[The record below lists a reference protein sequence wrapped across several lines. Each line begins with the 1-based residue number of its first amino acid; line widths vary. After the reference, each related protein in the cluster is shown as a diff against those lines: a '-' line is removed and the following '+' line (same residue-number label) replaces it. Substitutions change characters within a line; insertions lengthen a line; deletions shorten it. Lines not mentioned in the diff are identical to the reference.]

1 MADSKTTAD
10 APQLTSTG
18 NVQLQGLTL
27 WMCGILLAL
36 ANFAAILDVSIAN
49 VSVPNI
55 AGALGVSTSQGT
67 WVITSYAVAEAI
79 SVPLTGWLALRF
91 GTVRTFSVALIG
103 FGIASLLCGLSPS
116 LNVLIVA
123 RIIQGFCGGPL
134 MPLSQTLL
142 LTIFPK
148 KQQPAAM
155 AIWAITTLIGPIAGP
170 VLGGTLCDTFGWGS
184 IFLVNVP
191 IAIGAGFL
199 VWRVL
204 FSQETKTK
212 RERVD
217 VVGLGLL
224 VLWVGALQ
232 IMLDLGK
239 ENEWFSSPLIIG
251 LAVTAVLGFISFV
264 IWELTDSNP
273 IVDLRI
279 FRYRGFTLAM
289 VCLALMIGS
298 FFAIN
303 VIAPLWMQTNLGWT
317 ATSAGNATGLIG
329 ILAIIAAPI
338 ASQLTTKVDP
348 RRLIFFGVMWLAF
361 VTFMRSH
368 ADINMSYGQIAI
380 WIFLAGAGMPFFFM
394 PLISIS
400 MGAVA
405 PSEVASASG
414 LQNFIRTM
422 AGAIA
427 TSFVTTAWENAANS
441 NHAAIV
447 PHVNLG
453 GLVSLVSGGGD
464 GGASGANGL
473 TALSLSSA
481 DRLIQS
487 QALMIATNEIF
498 MGASIVF
505 VCCAFLAWTLP
516 KPKGPV
522 DLSSVH

>member
-1 MADSKTTAD
+1 MSGNTATAD
-10 APQLTSTG
+10 APALTPAG
-18 NVQLQGLTL
+18 NIQLQGLTL
-27 WMCGILLAL
+27 WLCGILLAM
-36 ANFAAILDVSIAN
+36 ANFVAILDVSIAN

-79 SVPLTGWLALRF
+79 SVPLTGWLAARF
-91 GTVRTFSVALIG
+91 GTVRVFSTALIG
-103 FGIASLLCGLSPS
+103 FGIASLLCGISPS
-116 LNVLIVA
+116 LNILVIA
-123 RIIQGFCGGPL
+123 RIMQGFCGGPL

-148 KQQPAAM
+148 KLQPAAM
-155 AIWAITTLIGPIAGP
+155 AIWAITTLVAPIAGP
-170 VLGGTLCDTFGWGS
+170 VLGGTLCDSFGWGS

-204 FSQETKTK
+204 SSQETQTVKA
-212 RERVD
+212 RVD
-217 VVGLGLL
+217 VVGLALL
-224 VLWVGALQ
+224 VLWVGCLQ

-251 LAVTAVLGFISFV
+251 LAIAAAIGFVSFL

-279 FRYRGFTLAM
+279 FRYRGFSIAM
-289 VCLALMIGS
+289 VCMALMIGS

-303 VIAPLWMQTNLGWT
+303 VIAPLWMQNNLGWN
-317 ATSAGNATGLIG
+317 ATWAGNATGAIG
-329 ILAIIAAPI
+329 ILAIFAAPI

-368 ADINMSYGQIAI
+368 ANTDMSFMEITI
-380 WIFLAGAGMPFFFM
+380 WIFAAGAGMPFFFM
-394 PLISIS
+394 PLIAIS
-400 MGAVA
+400 MGAVK
-405 PSEVASASG
+405 PEETASASG

-422 AGAIA
+422 AGAVA

-441 NHAAIV
+441 NHADLAPLLHFDGTGTGPGNLIGLAMTDRLVQSQSMMLATNQIFFGAAIV
-447 PHVNLG
+447 F
-453 GLVSLVSGGGD
+453 
-464 GGASGANGL
+464 A
-473 TALSLSSA
+473 
-481 DRLIQS
+481 
-487 QALMIATNEIF
+487 
-498 MGASIVF
+498 
-505 VCCAFLAWTLP
+505 CCACLAWTLP
-516 KPKGPV
+516 RPKGPV
-522 DLSSVH
+522 DMSGAH